1 MAPDVNEAASP
12 KRRWVTSV
20 DLGELRSHV
29 ERASASAGV
38 GPSTWLRDLVTR
50 DLANRSE
57 QLPEGAVSE
66 PDIPANQPLVY
77 RAWLDAGLTAKL
89 DERRRR
95 DGFRSRAA
103 VLRALID
110 GVGIAQGDGIGSGAL
125 GMSDGG
131 RGVSLREVV
140 QALGASNYQL
150 VSIGRNINQVAKML
164 RAVPGKTT
172 ATDCLVL
179 EAAATAIRQHVDQA
193 SKLVGQLRPMLRR
206 AD

>member
-1 MAPDVNEAASP
+1 MDEAAASP
-12 KRRWVTSV
+12 KRRRVTSV
-20 DLGELRSHV
+20 DLGELRPHV

-38 GPSTWLRDLVTR
+38 GPSTWLRDLVKR
-50 DLANRSE
+50 DLDSRAE
-57 QLPEGAVSE
+57 HPVEGAASRS
-66 PDIPANQPLVY
+66 DIQAAQTLVY

-110 GVGIAQGDGIGSGAL
+110 GVGITQGAL
-125 GMSDGG
+125 SMRDGG
-131 RGVSLREVV
+131 YGVSLREVV
-140 QALGASNYQL
+140 EALGASNYQL
-150 VSIGRNINQVAKML
+150 VSISRNINQIAKML
-164 RAVPGKTT
+164 RNAPGKTT
-172 ATDCLVL
+172 ATDTLVL
-179 EAAATAIRQHVDQA
+179 EAAATEIHEHVSQA